1 MYCIIFSVGGKSWKV
16 SVCPFYL
23 CVSSQVNPNGPK
35 GSSWADV
42 WAPSPILVDMPCL
55 NRLPLNLWYLLDLQ
69 STAYM
74 YLYLEGE
81 KVGLEIF
88 LMQFQYVKLDI
99 TKHLVD
105 VSLLY

>member
-1 MYCIIFSVGGKSWKV
+1 MHLRVAVKPIFEASLS
-16 SVCPFYL
+16 P
-23 CVSSQVNPNGPK
+23 P
-35 GSSWADV
+35 
-42 WAPSPILVDMPCL
+42 PILVAMPCL

-69 STAYM
+69 STDYM

-88 LMQFQYVKLDI
+88 LMQYEYIKLDI

-105 VSLLY
+105 VNTLY